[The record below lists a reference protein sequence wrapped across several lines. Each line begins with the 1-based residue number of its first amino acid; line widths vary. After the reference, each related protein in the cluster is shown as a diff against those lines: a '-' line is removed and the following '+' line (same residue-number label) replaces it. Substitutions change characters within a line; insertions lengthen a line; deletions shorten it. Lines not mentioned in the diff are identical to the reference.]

1 MSEHRSFVSWNA
13 SFVVVGVEIVLP
25 PVDHFGWIS
34 AEQGAE
40 MWWTWI
46 PPTVEKRVLVVT
58 WLDGF
63 EQAYEDQQQYQW
75 VVLCWAL

>member
-1 MSEHRSFVSWNA
+1 MVDLDSPDGREEGLYMSNFVSH
-13 SFVVVGVEIVLP
+13 VIVYDSRLL
-25 PVDHFGWIS
+25 H
-34 AEQGAE
+34 
-40 MWWTWI
+40 T
-46 PPTVEKRVLVVT
+46 LVVT